1 MKLVEEATLNMKGTY
16 VGSIINTI
24 PYGCI
29 KELGKVSDS
38 ETTISGAGWGHAP
51 SNLLEDGCCVG
62 FWDQ

>member
-16 VGSIINTI
+16 VGSIIKAF

-38 ETTISGAGWGHAP
+38 ETTISDAGWGHAP
-51 SNLLEDGCCVG
+51 SNLLEDGSCVG
-62 FWDQ
+62 LGDQ